1 MRGVNQYS
9 AISSKKLRR
18 NWGDIAMSI
27 LRNVYIIGV
36 GETVFGMLNDDYH
49 ILGQKAVRAAIKD
62 AGISWQDIQSAFVG
76 NGTNGITTGQRV
88 FRDVGMCGKLPIINV
103 ESACSSGAMAVHSAY
118 IRVATGIDEISIG
131 VGTENASLH
140 RESGS
145 APEPGLGDIEAFL
158 GAVMAA
164 KYALRA
170 QRYIYE
176 TEATVEDLAQ
186 VTIKNRK
193 HATNN
198 PYAWKKGDITREEIL
213 KSKMIAT
220 PLTLEQCCGMTD
232 GAGAV
237 IVASGEV
244 VKKLGLSKPVKI
256 EASVVVSG
264 PFDIGPKD
272 ETSDDIVTLGAN
284 KAYEESGIG
293 PENIDLVEC
302 HDAFTICELLYYE
315 AMGFCKKG
323 EGVMMLREGSVTHG
337 GKVVFSPR
345 GGMLSYGHPM
355 GASGAVQIVENVRQ
369 LRRQCTGYQV
379 ERAKTAMS
387 QVTGGGVQGTQHAA
401 CTTHILSI

>member
-1 MRGVNQYS
+1 M
-9 AISSKKLRR
+9 SSLRK
-18 NWGDIAMSI
+18 
-27 LRNVYIIGV
+27 VYVLGV
-36 GETVFGMLNDDYH
+36 GETVFGMLEDDYH
-49 ILGQKAVRAAIKD
+49 ILGQRAVRAAIRD

-76 NGTNGITTGQRV
+76 NGTNGITTGQRI
-88 FRDVGMCGKLPIINV
+88 FRDLGMCGKLPIINV
-103 ESACSSGAMAVHSAY
+103 ESACSSGAMAVHCAY
-118 IRVATGIDEISIG
+118 LKVATGVDEISIG

-140 RESGS
+140 REPGS
-145 APEPGLGDIEAFL
+145 APSPDMTDIEGFL
-158 GAVMAA
+158 GAVMVA

-176 TEATVEDLAQ
+176 TGATVEDLAQ
-186 VTIKNRK
+186 VTVKNRS

-198 PYAWKKGDITREEIL
+198 PYAWRKGKITLEEIL
-213 KSKMIAT
+213 QSRMIAT
-220 PLTLEQCCGMTD
+220 PLTLEECCGMTD

-237 IVASGEV
+237 IVGSEKM
-244 VKKLGLSKPVKI
+244 VKKLGLSKRVRI
-256 EASVVVSG
+256 EASTVVSG
-264 PFDIGPKD
+264 PFSIGPKD
-272 ETSDDIVTLGAN
+272 ETADDIVTLGTK

-293 PENIDLVEC
+293 PEEIDLVEC

-323 EGVMMLREGSVTHG
+323 EGIKMLREGEVTHG

-369 LRRQCTGYQV
+369 LRGECPGYQV
-379 ERAKTAMS
+379 EGAQTAMS

>member
-1 MRGVNQYS
+1 
-9 AISSKKLRR
+9 
-18 NWGDIAMSI
+18 MSG

-36 GETVFGMLNDDYH
+36 GETVFGMLKEDYH
-49 ILGQKAVRAAIKD
+49 ILGQKAVRAAIRD
-62 AGISWQDIQSAFVG
+62 ASISWRDIQSAFVG
-76 NGTNGITTGQRV
+76 NGTNGITTGQRI
-88 FRDVGMCGKLPIINV
+88 FRDLGMCGKLPIINV

-118 IRVATGIDEISIG
+118 LRVATGLDEISIG

-140 RESGS
+140 REPGS
-145 APEPGLGDIEAFL
+145 APEPGQGDIEAFF

-170 QRYIYE
+170 QRYLYE
-176 TEATVEDLAQ
+176 TGATVEDLAR
-186 VTIKNRK
+186 VTIKNRR

-198 PYAWKKGDITREEIL
+198 PYAWRKGNITLEEIL
-213 KSKMIAT
+213 RSRMIAT
-220 PLTLEQCCGMTD
+220 PLTLEQCCAMTD

-237 IVASGEV
+237 IVASEGVLE
-244 VKKLGLSKPVKI
+244 KLGTSKPVRI
-256 EASVVVSG
+256 VASTVVSG
-264 PFDIGPKD
+264 PFSIGLKD
-272 ETSDDIVTLGAN
+272 ETGDDIVTLGTT

-293 PENIDLVEC
+293 PENIDMVEC

-323 EGVMMLREGSVTHG
+323 EGIQMLRDGEVTHG
-337 GKVVFSPR
+337 GRVVFSPR

-369 LRRQCTGYQV
+369 LRGQCTGYQV
-379 ERAKTAMS
+379 EGAKTALA

-401 CTTHILSI
+401 CTTHILSL